1 MAVKTALILAA
12 ALVFAGCSG
21 NDEKAEVTTQAS
33 DASPMAMEIL
43 LKLEHA
49 SSEHERFIWLSSAAI
64 ENYKLGR
71 SDLAEDQAIEA
82 LSLLPKYT
90 KSFNYANTFNDAHT
104 VLGWVALDD
113 GDVARAKSHL
123 LESGKCGGSP
133 QLSSF
138 GPQMGLAKDLLARG
152 ERQAVLDYFDLCST
166 FWSPRT
172 LKKWAEEVKAG
183 KTPKFRNL

>member
-1 MAVKTALILAA
+1 MATAIVA
-12 ALVFAGCSG
+12 FGCSRDAKQDVVQPSPK
-21 NDEKAEVTTQAS
+21 N
-33 DASPMAMEIL
+33 ASPLATEIL
-43 LKLEHA
+43 LKLENAA
-49 SSEHERFIWLSSAAI
+49 SERERFAWLSMAAI

-71 SDLAEDQAIEA
+71 SSLAEDQAIEA
-82 LSLLPKYT
+82 LSLLPKYKET
-90 KSFNYANTFNDAHT
+90 FSHANTINDAHT
-104 VLGWVALDD
+104 VLGWVALAD
-113 GDVARAKSHL
+113 GDVSRAKLHL

-138 GPQMGLAKDLLARG
+138 GPQMGLARDLLAKG

-172 LKKWAEEVKAG
+172 LKKWGEEVKAG